1 MISDDDA
8 NGDDDEDDDDDAN
21 DDDYDADDENYDD
34 DDQVLAVRRKGSGFN
49 FFTGVMAPN
58 PD

>member
-8 NGDDDEDDDDDAN
+8 NGDDDEH
-21 DDDYDADDENYDD
+21 YDD